1 MCYLYSTVNHSIKCL
16 LFEQA
21 AADAKY
27 YGNVEI
33 YNILKARGAKTPV
46 RDVLFSGFLF
56 KVNAFLII
64 CVNAFSMFPE
74 NQEDANGCCKS
85 SRSSRV

>member
-1 MCYLYSTVNHSIKCL
+1 MKCL

-46 RDVLFSGFLF
+46 RDELVSGFWF
-56 KVNAFLII
+56 IVKAFLII
-64 CVNAFSMFPE
+64 DASALSIPE
-74 NQEDANGCCKS
+74 NQEDANDCCKS
-85 SRSSRV
+85 S